1 MKLVKLL
8 TSACL
13 LLATLAAGGCALEP
27 IGEGPD
33 MTVRVVATRDFGH
46 EVMFDELVEVPSG
59 TSAMAALREVAD
71 TETSYGGA
79 FVNVIDGVSS
89 GYAGTKGTQQDWF
102 ICINGIQSNTGALD
116 YTMHHGDVQRWDFH
130 HWNFRM
136 FIPAIVGDFP
146 EPFLHGY
153 GGRGEPTV
161 VVYDGDQKQNAEEL
175 EATLIGLGVENV
187 SSQPVSE
194 LSDHDKQNTNLII
207 VGNSDGEMI
216 TELNNVWN
224 RLGFFVHFEDGE
236 LEVYTA
242 TGGEAVE
249 YGPGTGIIQATQN
262 PWNPKGT
269 GACEN
274 VVWIVSG
281 TDEAGIEDAV
291 EALVNRSD
299 ELQHAF
305 AVVVTDGEII
315 KVPQ

>member
-1 MKLVKLL
+1 MKLVKLSTL
-8 TSACL
+8 ACL
-13 LLATLAAGGCALEP
+13 LLATIALTGCTLES

-33 MTVRVVATRDFGH
+33 ITVRVVATRGFGH

-71 TETSYGGA
+71 TGTAYGGA

-89 GYAGTKGTQQDWF
+89 GYTGTKGTQQDWF

-153 GGRGEPTV
+153 GGQVEPTII
-161 VVYDGDQKQNAEEL
+161 VYDDGFKQNAEEL
-175 EATLIGLGVENV
+175 EDTMIGLGVANV
-187 SSQPVSE
+187 SSQPISE
-194 LSDHDKQNTNLII
+194 LSDDDKRNANLII
-207 VGNSDGEMI
+207 IGNTDGEMI
-216 TELNNVWN
+216 TELNSVWN
-224 RLGFFVHFEDGE
+224 RLGFFAHFEDGG
-236 LEVYTA
+236 LEVYTG
-242 TGGEAVE
+242 TGEKAAE
-249 YGPGTGIIQATQN
+249 YGPGTGIIQATQS

-274 VVWIVSG
+274 VVWMISG
-281 TDEAGIEDAV
+281 TDEAGVEDAV

-299 ELQHAF
+299 ELQHTF
-305 AVVVTDGEII
+305 AVVLADGEII

>member
-8 TSACL
+8 TLACL
-13 LLATLAAGGCALEP
+13 LLVTLAAVGCAIEP
-27 IGEGPD
+27 TGTGPD
-33 MTVRVVATRDFGH
+33 ITVRVVATQDFGR
-46 EVMFDELVEVPSG
+46 EVMFDEIVEVPSG

-71 TETSYGGA
+71 TGTAYGGA
-79 FVNVIDGVSS
+79 FVNVINGVSS
-89 GYAGTKGTQQDWF
+89 GYTGTQGTQQDWF

-116 YTMHHGDVQRWDFH
+116 YTMRHGDVQRWDFH

-153 GGRGEPTV
+153 GGQVRPTIMV
-161 VVYDGDQKQNAEEL
+161 FDGGLEQNAEAL
-175 EATLIGLGVENV
+175 EAALISLGVANV
-187 SSQPVSE
+187 SSQPISE
-194 LSDHDKQNTNLII
+194 LSDNDKREANLII
-207 VGNSDGEMI
+207 IGNSDGEMI
-216 TELNNVWN
+216 TELNYVWD
-224 RLGFFVHFEDGE
+224 RLGFFVHFEDGA
-236 LEVYTA
+236 LKVYTA

-249 YGPGTGIIQATQN
+249 YGPGTGIIQATQS

-281 TDEAGIEDAV
+281 TDEAGIEAAV
-291 EALVNRSD
+291 EALVNRSN

-305 AVVVTDGEII
+305 AVVVADGQII

>member
-8 TSACL
+8 TLACL
-13 LLATLAAGGCALEP
+13 LLVTIAPGGCALEP

-33 MTVRVVATRDFGH
+33 MTVRVVATQDFGR

-153 GGRGEPTV
+153 RSRVKPTV
-161 VVYDGDQKQNAEEL
+161 IVYDGGFEQNAEEL
-175 EATLIGLGVENV
+175 EAALTSLGVADV
-187 SSQPVSE
+187 TSQPISE
-194 LSDHDKQNTNLII
+194 LSDNDKRNANLII
-207 VGNSDGEMI
+207 IGYSGGEMI
-216 TELNNVWN
+216 TEMNGVWN
-224 RLGFFVHFEDGE
+224 RLGFFARFEDGG
-236 LEVYTA
+236 LSVYTG
-242 TGGEAVE
+242 TGEKAAQ

-315 KVPQ
+315 KVSQ